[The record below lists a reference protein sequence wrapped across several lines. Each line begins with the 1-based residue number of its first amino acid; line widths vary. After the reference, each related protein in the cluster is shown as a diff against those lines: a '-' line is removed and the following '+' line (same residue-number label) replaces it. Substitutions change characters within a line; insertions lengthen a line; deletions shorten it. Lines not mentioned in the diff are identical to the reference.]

1 MERSG
6 GRSSDEREAAR
17 EARERARDA
26 REQGVPLEGDEEQQ
40 QEEGEGWRPE
50 MNSMSR
56 YGGGSR
62 LSNIDVYTRRR
73 LVAALAIVGLI
84 VVLFLMLYGC

>member
-1 MERSG
+1 
-6 GRSSDEREAAR
+6 
-17 EARERARDA
+17 
-26 REQGVPLEGDEEQQ
+26 
-40 QEEGEGWRPE
+40 
-50 MNSMSR
+50 MSR

-73 LVAALAIVGLI
+73 LVAALVIVGLI